1 MVQEGGQVAGV
12 GVERATQVWA
22 DAKRPV
28 CNYGSVWLS
37 HKMTFKGSGGA
48 TRVALGLQKREP
60 REKIMASAG
69 HLVAFNGEKGVFTL
83 HHPCVLPGNNVNFT
97 GD

>member
-1 MVQEGGQVAGV
+1 MAGV

-37 HKMTFKGSGGA
+37 HKMTFKSSCGA
-48 TRVALGLQKREP
+48 IRVALGLQKREP

-69 HLVAFNGEKGVFTL
+69 HRVAFNGEKGVFTL
-83 HHPCVLPGNNVNFT
+83 HNPCMLLGNNVNFT
-97 GD
+97 GN